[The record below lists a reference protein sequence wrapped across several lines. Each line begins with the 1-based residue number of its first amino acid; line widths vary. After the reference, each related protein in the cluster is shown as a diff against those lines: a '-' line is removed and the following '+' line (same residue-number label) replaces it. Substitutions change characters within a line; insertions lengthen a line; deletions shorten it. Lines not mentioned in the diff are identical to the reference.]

1 LAFADPETVL
11 RWTAAG
17 LRDARGAAAAE
28 LLVADSWL
36 VDGGTVR
43 AADAHWARFGASC
56 RGHGLG
62 AAELA
67 RFRAAAT
74 AAVPATG
81 RWFPRV
87 ELDARGLA
95 LRIRPAPPPAAGG
108 ARVLVAAPGDP
119 RRCPRRK
126 DPDLPLL
133 LTLRARAQAAGADE
147 LLLCD
152 DAGALREGALSS
164 LLWWEDGTLWTT
176 PDEHTLPGITRAL
189 LLDAAHRHGVDVRVR
204 SPLPQELAGRE
215 VWLTSALHGIR
226 VVGGWVQPPQAA
238 GPPERAATWRC
249 ELAGRS
255 ATLPRWGPRPTTPS
269 PASTTGSCRR
279 RC

>member
-1 LAFADPETVL
+1 LALGDHETVL

-17 LRDARGAAAAE
+17 LRDASAAAAGE

-36 VDGGTVR
+36 VDAGAVR
-43 AADAHWARFGASC
+43 AAGAHWARFGESC
-56 RGHGLG
+56 RVHGVDLS
-62 AAELA
+62 ELA

-74 AAVPATG
+74 AAVPSTG

-87 ELDARGLA
+87 ELSAGGLA
-95 LRIRPAPPPAAGG
+95 LRIRPAPPSAAD

-126 DPDLPLL
+126 GPDLALL
-133 LTLRARAQAAGADE
+133 LVLRARARAAGADE

-152 DAGALREGALSS
+152 GAGALREGALSS
-164 LLWWEDGTLWTT
+164 LLWWEDGALWTT
-176 PDEHTLPGITRAL
+176 PGEHTLPGVTRAL
-189 LLDAAHRHGVDVRVR
+189 LLDAARRRGVDVRVR

-226 VVGGWVQPPQAA
+226 VVGAWLEPAQAA
-238 GPPERAATWRC
+238 GPPERAGTWRAH
-249 ELAGRS
+249 LNA
-255 ATLPRWGPRPTTPS
+255 
-269 PASTTGSCRR
+269 
-279 RC
+279 

>member
-1 LAFADPETVL
+1 VPLADHESVL

-17 LRDARGAAAAE
+17 LRDTPGAAAGP
-28 LLVADSWL
+28 LLAADSWL
-36 VDGGTVR
+36 VDGGAVR
-43 AADAHWARFGASC
+43 AEDAHWARFGEAC
-56 RGHGLG
+56 RAHGID

-87 ELDARGLA
+87 ELGERGLV
-95 LRIRPAPPPAAGG
+95 LRVRPAPPPAGE
-108 ARVLVAAPGDP
+108 ARVVVGTPGDP

-126 DPDLPLL
+126 GPDLALL
-133 LTLRARAQAAGADE
+133 ASLRERALAAGADE

-152 DAGALREGALSS
+152 EAGALLEGALSS
-164 LLWWEDGTLWTT
+164 LLWWEGGTLWTT

-189 LLDAAHRHGVDVRVR
+189 LLDGARLRGIGVRVR
-204 SPLPQELAGRE
+204 SPLPRELAGLE

-226 VVGGWVQPPQAA
+226 VVSAWLDPAQAA
-238 GPPERAATWRC
+238 GPPERAAAWRAI
-249 ELAGRS
+249 LSLS
-255 ATLPRWGPRPTTPS
+255 ARASRPS
-269 PASTTGSCRR
+269 PAPS
-279 RC
+279 